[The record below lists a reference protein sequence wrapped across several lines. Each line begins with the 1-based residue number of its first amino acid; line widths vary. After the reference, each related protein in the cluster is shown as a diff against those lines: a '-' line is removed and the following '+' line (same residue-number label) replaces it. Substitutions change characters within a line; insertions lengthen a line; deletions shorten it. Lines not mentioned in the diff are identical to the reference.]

1 MEEKETQRG
10 TQKTHVEM
18 LKKENSKVKG
28 KLRRGYHI
36 LVHEPRP
43 PTVVMRA

>member
-1 MEEKETQRG
+1 MEGKETHR

-28 KLRRGYHI
+28 KVRRGYHI
-36 LVHEPRP
+36 LVHGPRP